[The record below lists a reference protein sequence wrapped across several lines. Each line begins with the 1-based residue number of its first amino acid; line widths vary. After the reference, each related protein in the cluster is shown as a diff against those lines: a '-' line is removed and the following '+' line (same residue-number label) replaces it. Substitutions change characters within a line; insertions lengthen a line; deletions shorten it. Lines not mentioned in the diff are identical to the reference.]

1 MVLVSTLS
9 LQNRA
14 VFETSSIYFT
24 GLSVSATQQVV
35 DRLNHRRSSKKWVVE
50 EHIDIETVAEVHFLC
65 KVYPFEVY
73 KADLYTLVICSQSS
87 FVHNPQQKTS
97 HTRFSQR

>member
-1 MVLVSTLS
+1 MEEK
-9 LQNRA
+9 R
-14 VFETSSIYFT
+14 
-24 GLSVSATQQVV
+24 LSVSATQQVV

-73 KADLYTLVICSQSS
+73 KADLYTWS
-87 FVHNPQQKTS
+87 FVHNPHLFTILNKRPVTHVFRS
-97 HTRFSQR
+97 AD